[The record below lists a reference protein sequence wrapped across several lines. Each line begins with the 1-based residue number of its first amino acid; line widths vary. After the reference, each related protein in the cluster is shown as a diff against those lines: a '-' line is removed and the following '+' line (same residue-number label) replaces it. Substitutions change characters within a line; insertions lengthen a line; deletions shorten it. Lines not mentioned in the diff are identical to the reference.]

1 MQVIRDASFLHV
13 YIPARLIFIE
23 VLCYLNQFLIHS
35 ETQPHVGK
43 VHRVDMLFC
52 YHHRNLAVHAIENN
66 KVVTT
71 IILFGYRL

>member
-43 VHRVDMLFC
+43 VHRVDMLLC
-52 YHHRNLAVHAIENN
+52 YRHRDFAVYAIEDC
-66 KVVTT
+66 KFIALIV
-71 IILFGYRL
+71 